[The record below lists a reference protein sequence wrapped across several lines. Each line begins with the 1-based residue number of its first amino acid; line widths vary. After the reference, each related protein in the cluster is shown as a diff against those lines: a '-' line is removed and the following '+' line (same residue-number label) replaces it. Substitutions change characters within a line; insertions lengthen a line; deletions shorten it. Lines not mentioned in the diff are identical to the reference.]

1 MGVSPRALAIAI
13 VVIALAIGAEAW
25 TRIAGERELRQA
37 VAGLDAKSESASA
50 AATLANGTA
59 TQALDR
65 ANEAARTAGQASA
78 LAASAKE
85 AADQA
90 AALAAKIA
98 AVASPAPVP
107 LPTSAAGKA
116 SPEQGRGLAL
126 LICSACHVVSP
137 DQPFPPTL
145 KPPAPDFAAIA
156 EQSTTDEQS
165 LHEFLRTPH
174 GRMPDAMLADY
185 QINALIAYI
194 LSLKAHR

>member
-1 MGVSPRALAIAI
+1 MVAVA
-13 VVIALAIGAEAW
+13 VVIGVEAW

-37 VAGLDAKSESASA
+37 VADLETRSERAGA
-50 AATLANGTA
+50 AATLAGDTA
-59 TQALDR
+59 TQALIR
-65 ANEAARTAGQASA
+65 ANEAATTASQASA

-90 AALAAKIA
+90 AVLAAKLA

-116 SPEQGRGLAL
+116 SPEQGRGLAV

-137 DQPFPPTL
+137 DQPFAPTL

-156 EQSTTDEQS
+156 ERSTTEEKS
-165 LHEFLRTPH
+165 LHEFLRVPH
-174 GRMPDAMLADY
+174 GKMPDVLLADY
-185 QINALIAYI
+185 QIDALIAYI
-194 LSLKAHR
+194 LSLKVHR